1 MELFSVLPQN
11 LVAHIKPIIENNDP
25 AHRWD
30 HIEEVA
36 RNGCW
41 MAEQLGLQK
50 EPFLLAA
57 LIHDMFSGTMRKEH
71 HALAA
76 DWCEAMLSYFLED
89 TPKQEWWRSIVRD
102 MCYHHR
108 ASGRGCY
115 PHIYAEAF
123 AAADRGPLNI
133 ERSVQRSWQ
142 HHPDAQRV
150 VNHLHEKFNPRGGYA
165 VNNDI
170 HARLYRE
177 ENAQFYCDLAN
188 LTPARV
194 LEIVGVSE

>member
-11 LVAHIKPIIENNDP
+11 LVAHIRPIIEHNDP

-41 MAEQLGLQK
+41 IAEKLGLQK

-57 LIHDMFSGTMRKEH
+57 LIHDMFSGALRKDH
-71 HALAA
+71 HILAA
-76 DWCEAMLSYFLED
+76 EWCDAMLSYFLED
-89 TPKQEWWRSIVRD
+89 TPQQEWWRSIVRD
-102 MCYHHR
+102 MCFHHR
-108 ASGRGCY
+108 ASGRGHY

-123 AAADRGPLNI
+123 AAADRGPLSI
-133 ERSVQRSWQ
+133 ERSVQRAWKYSQ
-142 HHPDAQRV
+142 EPKV
-150 VNHLHEKFNPRGGYA
+150 VIDHLQEKFNPRGGYA
-165 VNNDI
+165 VRNAL
-170 HARLYRE
+170 HETLYSE
-177 ENAQFYCDLAN
+177 ENVEFYRALSN

-194 LEIVGVSE
+194 LEIVGVSK